1 MIRAEYQAWND
12 GVLIHRYTKFDREKE
27 IAKGNER
34 AVARYDYV
42 LAQFMKL
49 SADKRKKGIIF
60 AGIEYDFS
68 LEEVE

>member
-12 GVLIHRYTKFDREKE
+12 GVLIHRYMKFDREKE

-49 SADKRKKGIIF
+49 RQA
-60 AGIEYDFS
+60 
-68 LEEVE
+68 EERYHLRRYRV

>member
-12 GVLIHRYTKFDREKE
+12 GVLVHQYMKFDREKE

-49 SADKRKKGIIF
+49 SANERKKGIIYG
-60 AGIEYDFS
+60 GIEYDFS